1 MDKEL
6 MIYSMQIGRAHELI
20 NEADDKVVE
29 YFENII
35 KWIEDNGIPENAE
48 NESLN
53 DIRMLLSKAQ
63 VLLLP

>member
-1 MDKEL
+1 